1 MANAGEVVVGISASI
16 DGIQSALDTAKQ
28 QIKQFA
34 NDAQAAGKSAS
45 MPGVEDGLKRVG
57 DGARGAG
64 KATQQFGADTQ
75 KGAND
80 ATMAFVAV
88 AAAAKTAFDGIKNA
102 VNDGIAAAQ
111 AYQAAMIGLNSV
123 AQGRG
128 IGAEAIQTETT
139 KVVDAFFSA
148 ADAATAYKNLL
159 TRGYSLEQA
168 TDTIT
173 RLKDAAAFGRQA
185 SMGFAQSIVS
195 ATEGLRN
202 ENSILVD
209 NAGVTKNVVKM
220 WQDYAKARGLATTE
234 MTQAQ
239 KVEAEYLGIM
249 QETALQTGDFQKM
262 TKTLAGDQAN
272 AAQQSLLAAQS
283 FGEAMTPMVSAG
295 EQIKAGVLGTLKEL
309 TTTFPEVT
317 AGATAAAGAFTLLVG
332 AVAAF
337 KAASKLS
344 GDIGMATSI
353 LSPLGKVAA
362 VLGVI
367 AAIYTKIK
375 QAQEEAAKAEEER
388 KQAVYDNAE
397 KSKQSLSD
405 LQSLLA
411 RYRELSDK
419 ATRTVSENTELAD
432 IIETLSSQ
440 YGLMAGNIGKAA
452 DEQERFNRAAAAL
465 TEQQKEQARTDIS
478 AAATEDL
485 KAANDS
491 AQMYAQMLNDIADA
505 DNRRAQTSDISV
517 TKISANNQTEVAGLQ
532 ASAANADAWSKAWTE
547 AYSKVEAA
555 SGGADFTIGDV
566 LDEMKNLA
574 REGLAAANPDWI
586 NFGSKLVDFA
596 MVGIG
601 DGLNSDT
608 AQGVKDSLANLLNG
622 ALAEQDPTKT
632 EQGIRDYVN
641 TIMTALQ
648 DPTMIQAAETL
659 QKAVVDAENGIMP
672 DTEAVTEAWNTL
684 YGDDGTVIGALTA
697 FGEALGLTKAK
708 ATDFAE
714 KMAQSIYGLE
724 GLGDT
729 ATSAVESLTAANYK
743 GTDGFDYLNAS
754 AKDWNT
760 QQKKLIDQST
770 NLSNAYNEATRKL
783 SVYEK
788 GMAAVQKA
796 QKSGTKLTQDDQD
809 ALSALRKEVNYSGDD
824 LNMLAQLTRNAAAK
838 TKGNMEGMSDAAV
851 NLQTD
856 FGNLQASANV
866 RGDVQVDTSAAAAAL
881 SGLAVIAAGL
891 LALLSALG
899 VVSGETSAPKPSG
912 GGGGKKDDEEDA
924 KRKAEQARK
933 DAIEADYRAIEHRR
947 TMNEISFEE
956 ELAQLEELRRKHR
969 LNAEEMMD
977 WEEKVHEVQQEIRD
991 RDTDSVDTLT
1001 EGIISA
1007 LQNRYESMRDA
1018 ELARLDESRKAWEDW
1033 KDSNVAS
1040 IQAQIDALDDLTE
1053 SEDRET
1059 QKAEKLRKV
1068 ASLKEQLTYEQDAY
1082 NRAKLQQQLDA
1093 AQKAYD
1099 DLVTKYDRADQK
1111 KALQD
1116 QITAVENQADSELDA
1131 IDQQEDAINAAY
1143 DERLKAASLQAE
1155 AEKVLMSNTQ
1165 QQIIDLIAAYAPDYN
1180 ATGQNLGEQLYQGFL
1195 GRVGNIANWFAS
1207 FNASIDQLQDA
1218 AASAVTSA
1226 TGSFYAE
1233 HNGQTQ
1239 TAAPPTVVYQTVNYN
1254 QPAETPSQ
1262 TARRL
1267 AEANEALAQEI
1278 ASVL

>member
-34 NDAQAAGKSAS
+34 SDAQAAGKGAT
-45 MPGVEDGLKRVG
+45 MTGVEDGLKRVG
-57 DGARGAG
+57 NGARDAG

-128 IGAEAIQTETT
+128 IGAEAIQTETA

-209 NAGVTKNVVKM
+209 NSGVTKNVVKM

-317 AGATAAAGAFTLLVG
+317 AGATTAAGAFTLLVG

-362 VLGVI
+362 VLGVVV
-367 AAIYTKIK
+367 ALYSAY
-375 QAQEEAAKAEEER
+375 QNAVEAAKKAEEER
-388 KQAVYDNAE
+388 KQANIEAADAAKKNVTALDDLVARYKNLTSRSSLTLAEMLELKQIQEQLQSDYGITAKSVDGLAGSYDSLTASIKAAREEAEKKSAAAQAKVTADKEADAINSTKDAYKDAAYWYQKLSQSRATYANAE
-397 KSKQSLSD
+397 SEGRINDLGTIQQTIDYQEAQWKQATGPLTQASSQFLDWFLALTETNAATVKEAGQNWNDELAQELANMFSLDPAKFADMTDASGAQNAAQEYVLNAANSLMEAVRSPEVSAALEAGQEFHEKVLDGYQPTEDDYEAVASSYDLLRQTIAEALSAITGEEILPDSSEVAKFLSD
-405 LQSLLA
+405 L
-411 RYRELSDK
+411 
-419 ATRTVSENTELAD
+419 
-432 IIETLSSQ
+432 
-440 YGLMAGNIGKAA
+440 
-452 DEQERFNRAAAAL
+452 
-465 TEQQKEQARTDIS
+465 
-478 AAATEDL
+478 
-485 KAANDS
+485 
-491 AQMYAQMLNDIADA
+491 
-505 DNRRAQTSDISV
+505 
-517 TKISANNQTEVAGLQ
+517 
-532 ASAANADAWSKAWTE
+532 
-547 AYSKVEAA
+547 
-555 SGGADFTIGDV
+555 
-566 LDEMKNLA
+566 
-574 REGLAAANPDWI
+574 
-586 NFGSKLVDFA
+586 
-596 MVGIG
+596 
-601 DGLNSDT
+601 
-608 AQGVKDSLANLLNG
+608 GV
-622 ALAEQDPTKT
+622 P
-632 EQGIRDYVN
+632 
-641 TIMTALQ
+641 
-648 DPTMIQAAETL
+648 
-659 QKAVVDAENGIMP
+659 
-672 DTEAVTEAWNTL
+672 EAVTKSW
-684 YGDDGTVIGALTA
+684 DDFSST
-697 FGEALGLTKAK
+697 
-708 ATDFAE
+708 
-714 KMAQSIYGLE
+714 M
-724 GLGDT
+724 
-729 ATSAVESLTAANYK
+729 TAAAYK
-743 GTDGFDYLNAS
+743 GSDGFDYLNSS
-754 AKDWNT
+754 AQDWNK
-760 QQKKLIDQST
+760 QQKTLINRST
-770 NLSNAYNEATRKL
+770 SLTNQYNEASRQL
-783 SVYEK
+783 GVYEK

-796 QKSGTKLTQDDQD
+796 QKSGVKLTQDDQD

-824 LNMLAQLTRNAAAK
+824 LNMLAQLTKNAATK
-838 TKGNMEGMSDAAV
+838 TKTGMDNMSNSVVA
-851 NLQTD
+851 LQTD

-866 RGDVQVDTSAAAAAL
+866 RGDVQVDTSAAATAL

-912 GGGGKKDDEEDA
+912 GGGGKKDDEEEA

-1116 QITAVENQADSELDA
+1116 QITAVENQADSALDA

-1226 TGSFYAE
+1226 TGSFYAD